1 MDLDFYR
8 DGWED
13 QPDPLFSE
21 PELER
26 ELKEHVIQLAGE
38 IGERNFQEYAS
49 LQQAMAYIENYW
61 KDVGFEVRQQQYDI
75 AGQAFTNL
83 SVEIVGASRPDEVVV
98 VGAHYDTIIGT
109 PGADDNGSA
118 VAGLL
123 ALSGRARA
131 CRWDR
136 TLRFVAFA
144 NEEPPFFMSPGMG
157 SLVYARDCQER
168 GDRVIG
174 MICLEML
181 GYFCERQPDTLGLLP
196 ESGDFIGLVGNQ
208 ESEDLVRRAALA
220 FREKVR
226 FPLQAAAPS
235 PNVVPYAAYSDHW
248 SFWQCGYQALMVT
261 DTGPLRNPHYHM
273 ASDRPGTLD
282 YDKMT
287 RVVFGVEGILEKL
300 AGCFRNR

>member
-1 MDLDFYR
+1 MDLEFYR
-8 DGWED
+8 DGWAD
-13 QPDPLFSE
+13 KPDPLFSE

-26 ELKEHVIQLAGE
+26 ELKDHVFQMAGE
-38 IGERNFQEYAS
+38 IGERNFQDYAS
-49 LQQAMAYIENYW
+49 LQQAIAYIESYW
-61 KDVGFEVRQQQYDI
+61 TKVGFDVKHQYYDI
-75 AGQAFTNL
+75 GEQQFTNL
-83 SVEIVGASRPDEVVV
+83 SVEIKGASRPHEVVV
-98 VGAHYDTIIGT
+98 IGAHYDTIIGT

-118 VAGLL
+118 VAALL
-123 ALSGRARA
+123 ALSGRAGR
-131 CRWDR
+131 CRWER
-136 TLRFVAFA
+136 SLRFVAFA

-157 SLVYARDCQER
+157 SLVYARDCQKR
-168 GDRVIG
+168 ADRIIG

-208 ESEDLVRRAALA
+208 ESEELVRQAARA

-235 PNVVPYAAYSDHW
+235 PNMVPYAAYSDHW

-273 ASDRPGTLD
+273 ATDLPETLD
-282 YDKMT
+282 FDKMT
-287 RVVFGVEGILEKL
+287 RVVFGVEGIVEKL
-300 AGCFRNR
+300 AVPLRNC

>member
-8 DGWED
+8 DGWTDE
-13 QPDPLFSE
+13 PDPLFSE

-26 ELKEHVIQLAGE
+26 ELKEHVYQLAGE

-49 LQQAMAYIENYW
+49 LHQAVAYIESYW
-61 KDVGFEVRQQQYDI
+61 RDVGFDVKHQHYEI
-75 AGQAFTNL
+75 GGQEFTNL
-83 SVEIVGASRPDEVVV
+83 SVEIVGASRAQEVVV
-98 VGAHYDTIIGT
+98 VGAHYDTILGT
-109 PGADDNGSA
+109 PGADDNASA

-123 ALSGRARA
+123 ALSGRAVKR
-131 CRWDR
+131 RWDR

-157 SLVYARDCQER
+157 SLVYAKECQKR
-168 GDRVIG
+168 GDKIEG

-208 ESEDLVRRAALA
+208 ESEELVRRSARA

-235 PNVVPYAAYSDHW
+235 PDVVPYAAYSDHW
-248 SFWQCGYQALMVT
+248 SFWQCGYPALMVT

-273 ASDRPGTLD
+273 ASDLPTTLE

-300 AGCFRNR
+300 AVCLRNC